1 MKNKYDGGIES
12 FTGKMLFP
20 LSPRASDVD
29 IKDIAHALGNK
40 CRYTGHCREFYSVA
54 QHSVLV
60 SEFVDRSLALGG
72 LLHDASEYIL
82 PDVASPVKGRLK
94 GFREI
99 EEAVLDAVFK
109 KYGLMAIR
117 NDEDAMAAIKVADL
131 AVMAI
136 EVRDLMPANEEYWRN
151 LPEAD
156 PYRDVLRPWGPKESR
171 ERFLDRYEQ
180 IMESMLAHTEVLDR
194 S

>member
-1 MKNKYDGGIES
+1 MKEFDGGIEAFS
-12 FTGKMLFP
+12 GRLLYP
-20 LSPRASDVD
+20 LAPRVSDVD

-60 SEFVDRSLALGG
+60 SEFVDRSLALAG

-99 EEAVLDAVFK
+99 EEGALDAVFK
-109 KYGLMAIR
+109 KFGILHIR
-117 NDEDAMAAIKVADL
+117 DDEAAMAAIKAADL
-131 AVMAI
+131 AVMAV
-136 EVRDLMPANEEYWRN
+136 EVRDLMPGNSRYWSK
-151 LPEAD
+151 LPPAD
-156 PYRDVLRPWGPKESR
+156 PYRDVLNPWSPKESR
-171 ERFLDRYEQ
+171 DRFLARYEQ
-180 IMESMLAHTEVLDR
+180 ILDSSLTSADVLAR
-194 S
+194 